1 VTGCIDKRVEMY
13 RAGYSVERIA
23 IALNYSKSGVYNYL
37 IRQGVQMRPPGRPKK
52 GMNGSTDTEIAQD

>member
-1 VTGCIDKRVEMY
+1 MY

-23 IALNYSKSGVYNYL
+23 IVLNYSKSGVYNYL